1 MSLKP
6 RNARLLVID
15 ATPATAISMKRAL
28 QHAGYE
34 VDCCHSEQEALT
46 ALHGARYRLVLCE
59 QPFYESGAI
68 LNALRGLSVQ
78 VPILVTAN
86 TQTVNAVVDAVKSGA
101 ADFLSKPVDPAMLVK
116 VVAEYVPEEPTD
128 NLIAADTATVKICE
142 LAARVAATDATV
154 LISGPS
160 GVGKEVFARYIHRQ
174 SPRANQP
181 YIALNC
187 AAIPENM
194 LEAML
199 FGYEKGAYTGAVNN
213 HIGKFEQAQGGT
225 LLLDEISEMAL
236 SLQAKLLRVLQEK
249 ELERLGGKRTIRL
262 NVRVLATTNRNLR
275 QAVARGEFR
284 EDLFYR
290 LNVFPLAIPALVD
303 RPADIVPLARHFVT
317 QGREADYGASQL
329 STAAEQKLGA
339 YHWPGNVR
347 ELDNVIQR
355 ALILQSRRTIDVE
368 DIQFESFGL
377 QDGGDLVQAG
387 SATDGS
393 LNDWMRNQEHQ
404 QIQNAIRQGG
414 SKKEAAAILGIS
426 PRTLRY
432 KLQRLREAQYAN

>member
-6 RNARLLVID
+6 RNARLLIID
-15 ATPATAISMKRAL
+15 STPATAASMKRAL
-28 QHAGYE
+28 LHAGYE
-34 VDCCHSEQEALT
+34 VDCGHSEQEALT
-46 ALHGARYRLVLCE
+46 ALHSARYSLVLCE
-59 QPFYESGAI
+59 KPFYESGEI
-68 LNALRGLSVQ
+68 LNAIRGLSVQ
-78 VPILVTAN
+78 VPVLVTAD
-86 TQTVNAVVDAVKSGA
+86 TQTVNAVVEAVKSGA
-101 ADFLSKPVDPAMLVK
+101 ADFLSKPIDPAMLVK
-116 VVAEYVPEEPTD
+116 VVAEYVPEESSN
-128 NLIAADTATVKICE
+128 NLIAADPSTLKICD
-142 LAARVAATDATV
+142 LASRVAATDATV

-160 GVGKEVFARYIHRQ
+160 GVGKEVFARYIHSQ
-174 SPRANQP
+174 SSRTDQP
-181 YIALNC
+181 FIALNC

-225 LLLDEISEMAL
+225 LLLDEISEMDL

-262 NVRVLATTNRNLR
+262 NVRVLATTNRDLR
-275 QAVARGEFR
+275 ETVARGEFR

-290 LNVFPLAIPALVD
+290 LNVFPLAIPSLRA
-303 RPADIVPLARHFVT
+303 RPEDIIPLARHFVT
-317 QGREADYGASQL
+317 IDRDADQVSRL
-329 STAAEQKLGA
+329 SVAAEQKLKD

-355 ALILQSRRTIDVE
+355 ALILQSRRTIDAE

-377 QDGGDLVQAG
+377 QTATQAECVEPSG
-387 SATDGS
+387 AGS
-393 LNDWMRNQEHQ
+393 LNDWMRTQEHR
-404 QIQNAIRQGG
+404 QIENAIRQGG